1 MSTRKGV
8 YSRRGR
14 EDAALTFRK
23 TFLVLPFF
31 ILSFFLPF
39 HSEASETIVVRV
51 TLNHEEKGDY
61 FVRLTDGGDFLVRL
75 ADLEEMGLK
84 LGEADV
90 LEIEGDAHVRL
101 GSIEGVE
108 FEFDENTLT
117 VGITAL
123 PSMLPLSTVDFM
135 RRERKD
141 VYRPLDDSF
150 FLNYS
155 LEYLDSEA
163 PDSETL
169 TLNNELGIK
178 ARGVLFLTDSL
189 YTRTDGEG
197 DFVRLMSSLTYDWR
211 DSMQRLVA
219 GDLVATAGTLGSSVH
234 LGGVSFSKQY
244 RINPYLIKY
253 PLPAVRG
260 IVSMPSDVEVY
271 VNGIRVHAGRFS
283 PGEFELSNISSF
295 SGAGSVEV
303 VLEDPFGRRQRLL
316 YPYYLTTRLLRGGF
330 NDYGY
335 SVGFLRE
342 ALGVESNRYGDP
354 AFSAYHDR
362 GLSDSLTV
370 GFSAEGSKDVYNFGP
385 QSFFR
390 MGNAGVVSLALAA
403 SRDGESGHWG
413 EAALLGYEYLG
424 RSINGTLN
432 VATFSRDYTNLGS
445 VVAGRAAGTGVSPY
459 ERTRYS
465 LGAGIGLSSSTRGS
479 ISFNAGVVDRFEGE
493 DRNTYS
499 VSYSKPLARRT
510 TLSSRLTYVRD
521 GDSTYAVFLGVT
533 HRFEGDVYLTAD
545 YEQGEDVNTQ
555 RVQVHNTEP
564 SGEGFGYRVILDRAE
579 DDTGAT
585 FAFNPRL
592 NYNARFGRYG
602 AEYFRSEPDAGEPTR
617 SYRLRAAGGIGYVG
631 GVVGLSRPITD
642 SFGLVRV
649 GELEG
654 IGVFVNNREVGR
666 TDAGGKVFAPELSSY
681 INNQVSISDD
691 NVPIDYT
698 LSRVAVLVSPSLRS
712 GSVIDFKVKRLH
724 AVTGRIVVEEDGG
737 LRPIV
742 YNDLRITVDGE
753 ILTFPTGRGGEFYLE
768 DIGPGTYRASIEY
781 KGKAYSFEIDVPS
794 SEEVYLD
801 LGDIVVGAPVAVAPV
816 ETPQVEPSAV
826 GAPPEM
832 EAAPEEAVIEEEA
845 LPPEGDILSEVP
857 VTETPVAAHE
867 VPPGEPALPPV
878 EAGFVFREF
887 VDYVA
892 LVGTVH
898 FFSGTGRIRGED
910 EAVLRRVFRMLDY
923 NLILRAEIE
932 GFTDPLGDEGFNLE
946 LGMRRAIAVRE
957 RLLHM
962 GLPEWKI
969 YRVRSHGES
978 IQVCVEKDKACKRR
992 NQRAVIKL
1000 VLRDAGDLPV
1010 ER

>member
-1 MSTRKGV
+1 MSTMKGV
-8 YSRRGR
+8 YSRRGL
-14 EDAALTFRK
+14 EDAALSFRK
-23 TFLVLPFF
+23 ACLVLPLF
-31 ILSFFLPF
+31 ILSFLLPS

-61 FVRLTDGGDFLVRL
+61 FVRLTDSGDFLVRR
-75 ADLEEMGLK
+75 ADLEGMGLTPV
-84 LGEADV
+84 EADER
-90 LEIEGDAHVRL
+90 EIGGEAHVRL

-108 FEFDENTLT
+108 FTFDESTLT
-117 VGITAL
+117 VEINAL
-123 PSMLPLSTVDFM
+123 PSMLPGSTVDFM
-135 RRERKD
+135 RHERED
-141 VYRPLDDSF
+141 VYRPRGDSF

-155 LEYLDSEA
+155 LEYVDSEA

-169 TLNNELGIK
+169 TLSNELGIK

-189 YTRTDGEG
+189 YTRMDGGG

-211 DSMQRLVA
+211 KRMQRLVG
-219 GDLVATAGTLGSSVH
+219 GDFVASAGTLGSSVY
-234 LGGVSFSKQY
+234 LGGASFSKQY

-260 IVSMPSDVEVY
+260 VVSMPSDVEVY
-271 VNGIRVHAGRFS
+271 VNGIRVHTGRFS
-283 PGEFELSNISSF
+283 PGGFELSNISSF

-330 NDYGY
+330 NDYSY
-335 SVGFLRE
+335 SIGFLRE
-342 ALGVESNRYGDP
+342 SLGVESNRYGDP

-362 GLSDSLTV
+362 GVNDSLTV
-370 GFSAEGSKDVYNFGP
+370 GFSAEGSRDVYNFGP

-390 MGNAGVVSLALAA
+390 LGNAGVVSIALAT
-403 SRDGESGHWG
+403 SRDGESGDWG
-413 EAALLGYEYLG
+413 EAALMGYEYLG
-424 RSINGTLN
+424 RRFNGTLSM
-432 VATFSRDYTNLGS
+432 AAFSREYTNLGS
-445 VVAGRAAGTGVSPY
+445 VVAERAAGTGVSPY

-465 LGAGIGLSSSTRGS
+465 LGAGIGLSSRTRGS
-479 ISFNAGVVDRFEGE
+479 ISFNAGVADRFEGE
-493 DRNTYS
+493 DRSTYS
-499 VSYSKPLARRT
+499 VSYSKSLSSRT
-510 TLSSRLTYVRD
+510 TLSSRLTYVREV
-521 GDSTYAVFLGVT
+521 DSTYAVFLGVT

-545 YEQGEDVNTQ
+545 YEQGEDVSTQ

-564 SGEGFGYRVILDRAE
+564 SGEGFGYRVILERAE
-579 DDTGAT
+579 EDPGAT
-585 FAFNPRL
+585 YAFNPRL
-592 NYNARFGRYG
+592 HYSTRFGRYG
-602 AEYFRSEPDAGEPTR
+602 AEYFRSEPDTGEPSR
-617 SYRLRAAGGIGYVG
+617 SYRLWASGGIGYVG

-681 INNQVSISDD
+681 IHNQVSISDE

-698 LSRVAVLVSPSLRS
+698 LSRVAMHVSPSLRS
-712 GSVIDFKVKRLH
+712 GSVIDFDVKRLQ
-724 AVTGRIVVEEDGG
+724 AVTGRLMVEEDGG
-737 LRPIV
+737 PRPLE
-742 YNDLRITVDGE
+742 YNDLRVTVGDE
-753 ILTFPTGRGGEFYLE
+753 ELTSPTGRGGEFYFE
-768 DIGPGTYRASIEY
+768 GVAPGKYAAAFRH
-781 KGKAYSFEIDVPS
+781 KGVDYAFEMVVPE
-794 SEEVYLD
+794 SEEFLVD
-801 LGDIVVGAPVAVAPV
+801 LGDIVVGRDEASGAG
-816 ETPQVEPSAV
+816 QVE
-826 GAPPEM
+826 
-832 EAAPEEAVIEEEA
+832 APEPLPEEIPAAKPEESRER
-845 LPPEGDILSEVP
+845 PPPQDGDILSE
-857 VTETPVAAHE
+857 TPLSERPFLAHE
-867 VPPGEPALPPV
+867 IPGDEPASGPVPPV

-898 FFSGTGRIRGED
+898 FFSGTKRMRGED
-910 EAVLRRVFRMLDY
+910 ETVLRRVFRMLDY

-932 GFTDPLGDEGFNLE
+932 GFTDPEGGEEFNLE
-946 LGMRRAIAVRE
+946 LGMRRALVVKE
-957 RLLHM
+957 RLLGM

-978 IQVCVEKDKACKRR
+978 IQVCVEMEAACKRR

-1000 VLRDAGDLPV
+1000 VLRDAVDLPI